1 MTFNH
6 SMAFSQLVC
15 SIVGK
20 GGLRSTR
27 SAGNAGFKR
36 SWCLPWDRHMAHM
49 AFVNT
54 RVAVNMMKHYE
65 TSWIRLFVLPLPTT
79 WNCKCVELGVL
90 LTVLS
95 SKVFLQSTSVRRC
108 GTLIVPCVSW
118 VLATSNCGSAL
129 LAAFRDFR
137 GFIGC
142 RTTNA
147 WANPSDQI
155 AALYQRSLQ
164 WLGSTCAAQV
174 CGLGQRVR
182 RTEEGD
188 PGSWPSR

>member
-1 MTFNH
+1 MFVFCPSVCSQCSDSIPFSACVMHPKVFVKTLHHVVLFLLIQAEPIALFRRWMDDINH

-54 RVAVNMMKHYE
+54 RVAVNMMNHYE
-65 TSWIRLFVLPLPTT
+65 TYWIRLFVLPLPTT

-118 VLATSNCGSAL
+118 VLATS
-129 LAAFRDFR
+129 
-137 GFIGC
+137 I
-142 RTTNA
+142 
-147 WANPSDQI
+147 
-155 AALYQRSLQ
+155 
-164 WLGSTCAAQV
+164 
-174 CGLGQRVR
+174 
-182 RTEEGD
+182 
-188 PGSWPSR
+188 

>member
-1 MTFNH
+1 
-6 SMAFSQLVC
+6 
-15 SIVGK
+15 
-20 GGLRSTR
+20 
-27 SAGNAGFKR
+27 
-36 SWCLPWDRHMAHM
+36 
-49 AFVNT
+49 
-54 RVAVNMMKHYE
+54 
-65 TSWIRLFVLPLPTT
+65 
-79 WNCKCVELGVL
+79 
-90 LTVLS
+90 
-95 SKVFLQSTSVRRC
+95 
-108 GTLIVPCVSW
+108 LIVPCVSW